1 MNDETDQVRATP
13 KGDGHKCFECDD
25 GWGPLISE
33 LEVKLKILSPG
44 YRPSQ
49 VKEKFG
55 GLRYYAWPAEGDEE
69 TSEAFFALIR
79 DAEARSYEICECCG
93 RPGQLLARGGRGW
106 YKTLCPRCAE
116 QLGFEPERDDDEDA
130 ET

>member
-25 GWGPLISE
+25 GWGPLISK

-55 GLRYYAWPAEGDEE
+55 GLRFLEAAPGDQQ
-69 TSEAFFALIR
+69 EA
-79 DAEARSYEICECCG
+79 D
-93 RPGQLLARGGRGW
+93 
-106 YKTLCPRCAE
+106 
-116 QLGFEPERDDDEDA
+116 
-130 ET
+130 